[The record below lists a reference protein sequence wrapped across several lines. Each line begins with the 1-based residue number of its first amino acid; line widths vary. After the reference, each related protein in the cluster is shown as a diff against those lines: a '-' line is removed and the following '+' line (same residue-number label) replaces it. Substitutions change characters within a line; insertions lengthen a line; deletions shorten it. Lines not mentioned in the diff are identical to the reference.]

1 MYKKEYNQ
9 KKRHKMKHLLSEKDL
24 TPIEIREILDN
35 AKDIK
40 KNPKK
45 YKNAAFEK
53 VLLTIF
59 EAPSLRTRLS
69 FETAMIQMGG
79 DSINYQ
85 TMFSPWGV
93 GKESIED
100 TAHTISRYVDLVM
113 IRMHDHEEV
122 IKFAQNATIP
132 IINGLTN
139 YSHPCQLLGDL
150 LTIQEKKGKLR
161 GLKLAYFG
169 DGNNNVTH
177 SLMMGGAK
185 VGMHISVACPK
196 GREYEPLAEVVQEAK
211 IWAKKT
217 NGSLT
222 ITQDPEEA
230 VKNTDIVYTDSW
242 MSYHIPKAQLKK
254 RVDIFKPYQVTK
266 KLFGKAPRALFMH
279 CLPALRGHEMT
290 ADVIDSPRSIIF
302 DQAENRLH
310 AQKAIILK
318 LLK

>member
-1 MYKKEYNQ
+1 
-9 KKRHKMKHLLSEKDL
+9 MKHLLSEKDL
-24 TPIEIREILDN
+24 SPADINELITRAL
-35 AKDIK
+35 DIK

-45 YKNAAFEK
+45 YKDAAFEK

-100 TAHTISRYVDLVM
+100 TAQTISRYVDLVM

-122 IKFAQNATIP
+122 VKFAESATIP
-132 IINGLTN
+132 VINGLTN

-150 LTIQEKKGKLR
+150 LTIQEKKGKLQ

-177 SLMMGGAK
+177 SLMMGCAK
-185 VGMHISVACPK
+185 MGMHIAVACPK
-196 GREYEPLAEVVQEAK
+196 GRDYEPLPDVLQEAK
-211 IWAKKT
+211 NWAKKT
-217 NGSLT
+217 NGSIT
-222 ITQDPEEA
+222 ITQYPKEA
-230 VKNTDIVYTDSW
+230 IKNADIIYTDSW
-242 MSYHIPKAQLKK
+242 MSYRVPKSLLKK
-254 RVDIFKPYQVTK
+254 RVEIFKAYQVTK
-266 KLFGKAPRALFMH
+266 KLFDKAPKAIFMH

-290 ADVIDSPRSIIF
+290 AEVIDSKRSVVF

>member
-1 MYKKEYNQ
+1 
-9 KKRHKMKHLLSEKDL
+9 MKHLLSEKDL
-24 TPIEIREILDN
+24 TSNEIKEILER

-40 KNPKK
+40 KSPKK
-45 YKNAAFEK
+45 YKDAAFEK

-113 IRMHDHEEV
+113 IRMHDHQEV
-122 IKFAQNATIP
+122 VKFAENASIP
-132 IINGLTN
+132 VINGLTN

-150 LTIQEKKGKLR
+150 LTIREKKGRLQ

-177 SLMMGGAK
+177 SLMMGCAK
-185 VGMHISVACPK
+185 MGMHISIACPR
-196 GREYEPLAEVVQEAK
+196 GRDYEPLPTVVQEAR

-217 NGSLT
+217 NSSLT

-230 VKNTDIVYTDSW
+230 IKSADVVYTDSW
-242 MSYHIPKAQLKK
+242 MSYRVPKAQLKK
-254 RVDIFKPYQVTK
+254 RVDIFKTYQVTK
-266 KLFGKAPRALFMH
+266 KLFDKAPRAIFMH
-279 CLPALRGHEMT
+279 CLPALRGHEVT
-290 ADVIDSPRSIIF
+290 AEVIDSKRSVVF

>member
-1 MYKKEYNQ
+1 
-9 KKRHKMKHLLSEKDL
+9 MKHLLSEKDL
-24 TPIEIREILDN
+24 SPEEIKQILATAAN
-35 AKDIK
+35 IK

-45 YKNAAFEK
+45 YKDAAFEK

-100 TAHTISRYVDLVM
+100 TAQTISRYVNLVM

-122 IKFAQNATIP
+122 VKFAQNASIP
-132 IINGLTN
+132 VINGLTN

-150 LTIQEKKGKLR
+150 LTIQEKKGKLQ

-177 SLMMGGAK
+177 SLIMGCTK
-185 VGMHISVACPK
+185 IGMHVAVACPK
-196 GREYEPLAEVVQEAK
+196 GRDYEPLPDVVQEAK
-211 IWAKKT
+211 TWAKKT
-217 NGSLT
+217 NSSLT
-222 ITQDPEEA
+222 ITQNPEEA
-230 VKNTDIVYTDSW
+230 IKDADIVYTDSW
-242 MSYHIPKAQLKK
+242 MSYRIQKAQLKR
-254 RVDIFKPYQVTK
+254 RVEIFRPYQVTK
-266 KLFGKAPRALFMH
+266 RLFDKAPKSVFMH

-290 ADVIDSPRSIIF
+290 ADVIDSEKSVVF

-310 AQKAIILK
+310 AQKAIILN
-318 LLK
+318 LLKK

>member
-1 MYKKEYNQ
+1 
-9 KKRHKMKHLLSEKDL
+9 MKHLLSEKDL
-24 TPIEIREILDN
+24 SPEEIKQVLT
-35 AKDIK
+35 AATDIK
-40 KNPKK
+40 KNPEK

-69 FETAMIQMGG
+69 FDSAMIQMGG

-100 TAHTISRYVDLVM
+100 TARTISRYVNLVM

-122 IKFAQNATIP
+122 VRFAQNASVP
-132 IINGLTN
+132 VINGLTN

-150 LTIQEKKGKLR
+150 LTIQEKKGKLQ

-177 SLMMGGAK
+177 SLMMGCTK
-185 VGMHISVACPK
+185 MGMHVSIACPK
-196 GREYEPLAEVVQEAK
+196 GRDYEPLPDVVQEANT
-211 IWAKKT
+211 WAKKT
-217 NGSLT
+217 KGSLT
-222 ITQDPEEA
+222 ITQDSEEA
-230 VKNTDIVYTDSW
+230 IKNADIVYTDSW
-242 MSYHIPKAQLKK
+242 MSYHVPKAQLKK
-254 RVDIFKPYQVTK
+254 RVEIFKPYQVTE
-266 KLFGKAPRALFMH
+266 KLFAKAPNALFMH
-279 CLPALRGHEMT
+279 CLPALRGHEVT
-290 ADVIDSPRSIIF
+290 AEVIDSKRSIIF

-318 LLK
+318 VLK